1 MPPLLRTLSLG
12 LVLGTVSLPIA
23 ALAEPVRLQLGHFES
38 SVPAMSARTLQTRTL
53 AGLKQALA
61 ENPEQATLLPGTELE
76 GVDVRVDAKLERSG
90 PKYKLVY
97 TLQTVQPPQLSHPL
111 SYEYSSPKLSNKGMV
126 AMAQD
131 ILAEAATLEEQRK
144 KQVAEAAP
152 PAVATAP
159 APEPEAAPAA
169 PAPQPKSRAERIAE
183 MQAQEAAAASSSSSS
198 SSSSSRDSDESY
210 EPELRSK
217 PSGRNKVDLGLAAGF
232 NSPSGIVGA
241 ELEFRPVE
249 YVGLNLGAGFGAWG
263 RRLSG
268 QLRLY
273 PLGAR
278 RASPFLEGG
287 VSYNTGG
294 ESYLKSGDYAQYADL
309 LPTPVATVSLGL
321 RGALGSHLY
330 VAPRLGWGFRLRQDN
345 VQTQDGSELN
355 PLLDIAADLSQHG
368 GFLASFTVGVTF
380 L

>member
-12 LVLGTVSLPIA
+12 LALGAVSLPVA

-76 GVDVRVDAKLERSG
+76 GVEVRVDATLARSG

-111 SYEYSSPKLSNKGMV
+111 SYEYASPKLSNKGMV

-131 ILAEAATLEEQRK
+131 ILAQAATLEEQRK

-152 PAVATAP
+152 PAVAAAPAP
-159 APEPEAAPAA
+159 APEAPTAE
-169 PAPQPKSRAERIAE
+169 PAPRPKSRAERIAE
-183 MQAQEAAAASSSSSS
+183 MQAQEAASPSSS
-198 SSSSSRDSDESY
+198 SSSSSRDSDDSY

-309 LPTPVATVSLGL
+309 LPTPVATASLGL

-330 VAPRLGWGFRLRQDN
+330 VVPRLGWGFRLRQDN

-368 GFLASFTVGVTF
+368 GFLASFTIGVTF